1 MQQLKSLTLEFSS
14 LTSPRN
20 DSLYY
25 LCKDLTSVTPWQ
37 SFPWLDSV
45 QSWAAGKAGKLLES
59 RNGKIQ
65 PHSGLDGAPGSSLLA
80 AAKAEVTKCQPGPEF
95 LLNASQITQE
105 VHSVIHF
112 APERTL
118 HTGWVNPAA
127 LDSPDIM
134 NTHKKC
140 KLNSLC
146 DKFVTAF
153 PASWI
158 QVKIAEKITT

>member
-1 MQQLKSLTLEFSS
+1 MILFITCAKTSHLLLHGSVSPGWTLFRAE
-14 LTSPRN
+14 LQE
-20 DSLYY
+20 
-25 LCKDLTSVTPWQ
+25 KQ
-37 SFPWLDSV
+37 ESFW
-45 QSWAAGKAGKLLES
+45 KAGM
-59 RNGKIQ
+59 GKIQ

-80 AAKAEVTKCQPGPEF
+80 AAKAEVTNCQPGPEF

-146 DKFVTAF
+146 DRFVMAF
-153 PASWI
+153 PAS
-158 QVKIAEKITT
+158 